1 MSTLTKRKPLPHT
14 PDPSPPAPP
23 PAPTDGDLVRL
34 VQAGDLAAFDDLVR
48 RHLPRA
54 NLLAR
59 RLMQNREDAED
70 LVQEA
75 FMRALDR
82 IALFDP
88 AYAFAPW
95 FGRLLTNLGLNA
107 LDRRNRRTTVSADE
121 ELPSRGAS
129 PAEMAERS
137 ELRERIA
144 AAIATLPPRQRLI
157 VSWHEVD
164 GLSTQ
169 EIAEQLEVA
178 PETVRW
184 HLHQARRTLR
194 IVLAQLKEDTR

>member
-1 MSTLTKRKPLPHT
+1 MPHAPAPPP
-14 PDPSPPAPP
+14 PDPSPIIS
-23 PAPTDGDLVRL
+23 DGDLVRR
-34 VQAGDLAAFDDLVR
+34 VQVGDLTAFDELVR
-48 RHLPRA
+48 RHLGRA

-75 FMRALDR
+75 FLRALDR

-107 LDRRNRRTTVSADE
+107 LDRRNRRTTVSADDD
-121 ELPSRGAS
+121 LPSHTAG
-129 PAEMAERS
+129 PAEVTERAEIRD
-137 ELRERIA
+137 RVA

-169 EIAEQLEVA
+169 EIADQLEVA

-194 IVLAQLKEDTR
+194 TVLAQLKEDNR